1 MKKIEL
7 TVEEA
12 ESLQNYVTD
21 HINRCLNDI
30 YGDENI
36 EDDWEPY
43 DLFCGCDT
51 CSTRESLM
59 STFEWLRKNGK
70 VDVYVAN

>member
-21 HINRCLNDI
+21 HMNRCLNDI

-51 CSTRESLM
+51 CSTRENLM

-70 VDVYVAN
+70 VDVYVAD